1 MNAPEPPERLAVSLR
16 GFAASLI
23 EFLAVRLELVSVEAR
38 DEALRLGELLLY
50 GAIAIVLLSL
60 GLTFLAVLLTVLL
73 WDTHRLLALA
83 VFSAGAAG
91 APKFQ
96 DAAAWA
102 ARNATG
108 YDALLNSALKG
119 KNAMGPQGGGDFSD
133 VEIGRAVVYMANAGG
148 AKFEEPKA
156 PAAPAADAAAAPAS
170 AAAK

>member
-50 GAIAIVLLSL
+50 GAVAIVLLSL

-83 VFSAGAAG
+83 VFSAIFLTLGAVA
-91 APKFQ
+91 FV
-96 DAAAWA
+96 A
-102 ARNATG
+102 ARARLNQG
-108 YDALLNSALKG
+108 SRLL
-119 KNAMGPQGGGDFSD
+119 
-133 VEIGRAVVYMANAGG
+133 G
-148 AKFEEPKA
+148 ASLAELERDKERLR
-156 PAAPAADAAAAPAS
+156 S
-170 AAAK
+170 

>member
-50 GAIAIVLLSL
+50 GAIALVLLSL

-83 VFSAGAAG
+83 VFSAIFLTLGAVA
-91 APKFQ
+91 FV
-96 DAAAWA
+96 A
-102 ARNATG
+102 ARARLNQG
-108 YDALLNSALKG
+108 SRLL
-119 KNAMGPQGGGDFSD
+119 
-133 VEIGRAVVYMANAGG
+133 G
-148 AKFEEPKA
+148 ASLAELERDKERLR
-156 PAAPAADAAAAPAS
+156 S
-170 AAAK
+170 

>member
-50 GAIAIVLLSL
+50 GAIALVLLSL

-83 VFSAGAAG
+83 VFSAIFLTLGAVAFVATRARLSQGSRLWG
-91 APKFQ
+91 ASLAELERDKESLRP
-96 DAAAWA
+96 
-102 ARNATG
+102 
-108 YDALLNSALKG
+108 
-119 KNAMGPQGGGDFSD
+119 
-133 VEIGRAVVYMANAGG
+133 
-148 AKFEEPKA
+148 
-156 PAAPAADAAAAPAS
+156 
-170 AAAK
+170 

>member
-83 VFSAGAAG
+83 VFSAIFHTLGAVA
-91 APKFQ
+91 FV
-96 DAAAWA
+96 A
-102 ARNATG
+102 ARARLNQG
-108 YDALLNSALKG
+108 SRLL
-119 KNAMGPQGGGDFSD
+119 
-133 VEIGRAVVYMANAGG
+133 G
-148 AKFEEPKA
+148 ASLAELERDKERLR
-156 PAAPAADAAAAPAS
+156 S
-170 AAAK
+170 